1 MDSKLKY
8 VSSTYCLCVICV
20 HSVGW
25 GKDYRNE
32 GFGGQ
37 SGVKVQLVNLISSVQ
52 TLLRGSEFMGQ
63 LVMVVMRV
71 LGGLLRVGACNSLV
85 VYCRQWEMF
94 VNNAN

>member
-1 MDSKLKY
+1 M
-8 VSSTYCLCVICV
+8 ICV

-52 TLLRGSEFMGQ
+52 TLLRGSELIRQ
-63 LVMVVMRV
+63 LVMVVISSGWPLESWSMSFIGSV
-71 LGGLLRVGACNSLV
+71 L
-85 VYCRQWEMF
+85 
-94 VNNAN
+94 

>member
-1 MDSKLKY
+1 M
-8 VSSTYCLCVICV
+8 CV

-52 TLLRGSEFMGQ
+52 TLLRGSEFMRR
-63 LVMVVMRV
+63 LVMVVIRV
-71 LGGLLRVGACNSLV
+71 LGGLRRVGPWYSLV
-85 VYCRQWEMF
+85 VCGRQWVHVEMF
-94 VNNAN
+94 VN